1 MIDELKA
8 DLRKFASSERAKI
21 LARFFKTGPGQYGE
35 GDVFIGATVPQSRA
49 VAKAYKDL
57 LLEEISTLLHSR
69 VHEERLVALFILIEQ
84 FKAAGQRRDE
94 KTREK
99 IYRFYLDNTAYINNW
114 DLVDLSASRIVG
126 PYLEDKP
133 KDILRKL
140 APSKSLW
147 ERRIAILSTF
157 HFIKQ
162 GDPKYSLEIAG
173 MLLQDD
179 HDLIHKAVG
188 WMLREIGK
196 YCSERALTR
205 FLDKH
210 ASTMPRTALRYA
222 IEKFPEGKRR
232 KYLTR
237 PS

>member
-8 DLRKFASSERAKI
+8 DLRKFASPEKAKI

-35 GDVFIGATVPQSRA
+35 RDRFIGVTVPQSRA
-49 VAKAYKDL
+49 VAKVYKDL
-57 LLEEISTLLHSR
+57 PFEEITNLLHSSI
-69 VHEERLVALFILIEQ
+69 HEERLVALLILVEQ
-84 FKAAGQRRDE
+84 FQSASRRDDE
-94 KTREK
+94 KNREK

-114 DLVDLSASRIVG
+114 DLVDLSAERIIG
-126 PYLEDKP
+126 PYLADKP
-133 KDILRKL
+133 KNILKKL
-140 APSKSLW
+140 ARSESIW
-147 ERRIAILSTF
+147 ERRISILSTF

-162 GDPKYSLEIAG
+162 GEPKYTLEIAEI
-173 MLLQDD
+173 LLSDK

-188 WMLREIGK
+188 WMLREVAK
-196 YCSERALTR
+196 NCSERVLTD